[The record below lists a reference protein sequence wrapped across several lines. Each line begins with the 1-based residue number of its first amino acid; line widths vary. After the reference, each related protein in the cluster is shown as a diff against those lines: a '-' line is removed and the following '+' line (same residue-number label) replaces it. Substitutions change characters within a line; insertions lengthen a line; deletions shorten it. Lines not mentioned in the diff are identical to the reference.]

1 MIRSGKCLCLSL
13 AYFQFMVNGNTDMH
27 MMDRFMG
34 IDIAA
39 IFAGEAIGFDI
50 G

>member
-1 MIRSGKCLCLSL
+1 MI
-13 AYFQFMVNGNTDMH
+13 NGNTDMH

-34 IDIAA
+34 IDKAA
-39 IFAGEAIGFDI
+39 IFAGETIGFDI